1 MEKRERPGK
10 NLTKSA
16 IRGILLQRKDDFMIT
31 LLARLMIK
39 NRDNINDDEVRRKYG
54 VLCGAAGIALNL
66 FLFAV
71 KGLAGILSGS
81 IAIAADAF
89 NNLSDAGSSLITLV
103 GFRLAGQ
110 KPDPQHPFGHGRFEY
125 ISGLL
130 VSMLILLMGFEL
142 GKSSVEK
149 ILHPEEVSFD
159 WLTAVILAVSIAV
172 KIYMALYNRS
182 VGKKIHSS
190 AMLATMTDSLGD
202 AVATT
207 VVLAATAVGHFT
219 GWSIDGYCGVA
230 VALMIFI
237 AGFRS
242 ARETI
247 SPLLGQPPEPEFVK
261 SIEETVT
268 KYPDVAGIHDL
279 IVNDYGPGRKIVSL
293 HAEVPANANIW
304 EAHDM
309 IDNIENEIAK
319 KLGCI
324 AVIHM
329 DPIVTD
335 DEKIAGL
342 RKAVAEEV
350 KKLDPEITIHDFR
363 AVPGPTHTNV
373 IFDAVLPYHSKL
385 TEGEARE
392 KISEAVR
399 GLNDN
404 IRAVVQI
411 DRNFT

>member
-1 MEKRERPGK
+1 
-10 NLTKSA
+10 
-16 IRGILLQRKDDFMIT
+16 MIT
-31 LLARLMIK
+31 LLARWLIK
-39 NRDNINDDEVRRKYG
+39 NRNDVNDGEVRRKYG
-54 VLCGAAGIALNL
+54 VLCGAAGIVLNL

-71 KGLAGILSGS
+71 KGMAGILSGS

-149 ILHPEEVSFD
+149 ILHPEEVAFD
-159 WLTAVILAVSIAV
+159 WLTAVILTVSIAV

-182 VGKKIHSS
+182 VGKKIHSA

-202 AVATT
+202 AVATA

-219 GWSIDGYCGVA
+219 GLNIDGYCGVA

-293 HAEVPANANIW
+293 HAEVPANADIW

-309 IDNIENEIAK
+309 IDNIEQEITAT
-319 KLGCI
+319 LGCI

-329 DPIVTD
+329 DPIKTD
-335 DEKIAGL
+335 DETTLTMRKEIAE
-342 RKAVAEEV
+342 AV
-350 KKLDPEITIHDFR
+350 KSLHPGITIHDFR

-373 IFDAVLPYHSKL
+373 IFDAVLPFDSTL
-385 TEGEARE
+385 TEEEARE
-392 KISEAVR
+392 KICKLISEKYDAVR
-399 GLNDN
+399 
-404 IRAVVQI
+404 AVIQI
-411 DRNFT
+411 DRSYT

>member
-1 MEKRERPGK
+1 
-10 NLTKSA
+10 
-16 IRGILLQRKDDFMIT
+16 MIT
-31 LLARLMIK
+31 LLARWLIK
-39 NRDNINDDEVRRKYG
+39 NRNDVNDGEVRRKYG
-54 VLCGAAGIALNL
+54 VLCGAAGIVLNL

-71 KGLAGILSGS
+71 KGMAGILSGS
-81 IAIAADAF
+81 ISIAADAF

-149 ILHPEEVSFD
+149 ILHPEEVAFD
-159 WLTAVILAVSIAV
+159 WLTAVILTVSIAV

-182 VGKKIHSS
+182 VGKKIRSA

-202 AVATT
+202 AVATA

-219 GWSIDGYCGVA
+219 GLNIDGYCGVA

-293 HAEVPANANIW
+293 HAEVPANADIW

-309 IDNIENEIAK
+309 IDNIEQEITAT
-319 KLGCI
+319 LGCI

-329 DPIVTD
+329 DPIKTD
-335 DEKIAGL
+335 DETTLTMRKEIAE
-342 RKAVAEEV
+342 AV
-350 KKLDPEITIHDFR
+350 KSLHPGITIHDFR

-373 IFDAVLPYHSKL
+373 IFDAVLPFDSTL
-385 TEGEARE
+385 TEEEARE
-392 KISEAVR
+392 KICQLISEKYDAVR
-399 GLNDN
+399 
-404 IRAVVQI
+404 AVIQI
-411 DRNFT
+411 DRSYT